1 MKLSKKIM
9 SAGCQKGRLC
19 IMKGMEIP
27 LFPLNTVLFPGWPMP
42 LHIFEPRYLEMVRYC
57 LDEKSPFGI
66 LLIKQGMAEGD
77 TAVIP
82 HNIGCMVTITQME
95 QLEDGRLLLMTI
107 GQERF
112 RVLGLIRK
120 RPYLVGEVAQLPYLP
135 EKTGP
140 LQAAA
145 NNLHPLVLRYLTTLT
160 ALADNIEFDPTQVP
174 TDPEALS
181 HMAASLLQV
190 SLQTKQS
197 LLEAKKVSNVLNFL
211 TSQYRREIDILKQFP
226 QQDMGN
232 FSVN

>member
-1 MKLSKKIM
+1 MKD
-9 SAGCQKGRLC
+9 
-19 IMKGMEIP
+19 MEIP

-57 LDEKSPFGI
+57 IEEKSPFGI

-82 HNIGCMVTITQME
+82 HNIGCMVIITQME
-95 QLEDGRLLLMTI
+95 QLEDGRLLIMTV

-112 RVLGLIRK
+112 RVLALNR
-120 RPYLVGEVAQLPYLP
+120 RQSYLVGEVETLPYLP
-135 EKTGP
+135 EKSEP
-140 LQAAA
+140 LQSAA
-145 NNLHPLVLRYLTTLT
+145 NELHPLVLRYLTTLT

-174 TDPEALS
+174 TEPEALS

-190 SLQTKQS
+190 SLETKQS
-197 LLEAKKVSNVLNFL
+197 LLEAKKVSNALNFL
-211 TSQYRREIDILKQFP
+211 TNQYRREIDILKQFP